1 LDGQDTCFKFYV
13 GNFEYYESEQRKTI
27 RTFTESLKVD
37 ISNTINHSVDNMSN
51 KLDSKRKR
59 VRSVINNFP
68 KSKNI
73 AP

>member
-1 LDGQDTCFKFYV
+1 V